1 MNSSVHLLKATI
13 TTKKKQTNKKK
24 KTKWKLWTEI
34 KIVYLDRKGREKK
47 KDKDNTIYMMI

>member
-1 MNSSVHLLKATI
+1 MGWGKELEKKNKNKTNKQ
-13 TTKKKQTNKKK
+13 TKKP
-24 KTKWKLWTEI
+24 KWKLWTEI